1 MNNLILLTS
10 NAQDVSPLTD
20 YDRIIG
26 FDMPLVMQLLPIWVT
41 LVVII
46 FILYKLLYNPVS
58 DFLDKREN
66 KIATELKDAQKAL
79 DDANALKADYE
90 AKLKNIHDEK
100 ADILDH
106 ARKIASDKE
115 KEIIEN
121 AKEEANTLKNRAMLD
136 IKREEDKAR
145 DDMKSS
151 MIEISTL
158 MASRY
163 VATNLTSDDQNKLLD
178 EVIESLGEVK
188 WQN

>member
-1 MNNLILLTS
+1 MNSLIIATS
-10 NAQDVSPLTD
+10 STNVSPLAD

-26 FDMPLVMQLLPIWVT
+26 FDVELLMQMLPIYVS
-41 LVVII
+41 LAVII
-46 FILYKLLYNPVS
+46 YILGKLLYNPVLE
-58 DFLDKREN
+58 FLDKRKN
-66 KIATELKDAQKAL
+66 KIATELDDAQKAL
-79 DDANALKADYE
+79 DEANALKADYE
-90 AKLKNIHDEK
+90 AKLKDIDAEK
-100 ADILDH
+100 AEILEH
-106 ARKIASDKE
+106 ARKVASDKE

-151 MIEISTL
+151 IIEISTL

-163 VATNLTSDDQNKLLD
+163 VATNLTNEDQSKLLD

>member
-1 MNNLILLTS
+1 MNSLTLLAT
-10 NAQDVSPLTD
+10 NAQEVSPLAD

-26 FDMPLVMQLLPIWVT
+26 FDMALVMQMLPIFVS
-41 LVVII
+41 LAVII
-46 FILYKLLYNPVS
+46 YILYRLLYNPVLE
-58 DFLDKREN
+58 FLDKREN
-66 KIATELKDAQKAL
+66 KIATELRDAEKAL
-79 DDANALKADYE
+79 EEANALKADYE
-90 AKLKNIHDEK
+90 SKLKNIDNEK
-100 ADILDH
+100 AEIIEH

-115 KEIIEN
+115 KEIIAN

-163 VATNLTSDDQNKLLD
+163 VATNLSTDDQNKLLD

-188 WQN
+188 WQS